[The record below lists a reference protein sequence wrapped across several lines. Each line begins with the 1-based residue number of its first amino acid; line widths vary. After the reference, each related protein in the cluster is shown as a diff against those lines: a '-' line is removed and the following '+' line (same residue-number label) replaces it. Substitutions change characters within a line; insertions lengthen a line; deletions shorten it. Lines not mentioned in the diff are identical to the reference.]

1 VPIIATSTAVPPS
14 NGRPDRRRAVW
25 DFVLCVDL
33 LDASPINVYERR
45 ESDADLLAFRG
56 TGPDSGQTE
65 QVLPAEVR
73 KYRISATEN
82 P

>member
-1 VPIIATSTAVPPS
+1 M
-14 NGRPDRRRAVW
+14 
-25 DFVLCVDL
+25 LCVDL
-33 LDASPINVYERR
+33 LDASRINVYERR